1 MWRILALA
9 MASAPR
15 PGMLRLFTDDDA
27 ALLEL
32 ALAEVAAACWDL
44 SRPAA
49 PTQHGGPGAAVWPH
63 GSRSSTGEGGSG
75 DGVASPALAVAG
87 SACLP
92 GPRCGAGE
100 DGSSVATTA
109 ARPSTAAPTTS
120 AALGGGGGVPR
131 APARPSRPQSSS
143 RWSSTARPTCGR
155 WTSRPTPATTWSS
168 ARAPGQA
175 FLPFQHP

>member
-1 MWRILALA
+1 MR
-9 MASAPR
+9 
-15 PGMLRLFTDDDA
+15 RLFADADA

-32 ALAEVAAACWDL
+32 ALTEVAAACRDL

-49 PTQHGGPGAAVWPH
+49 PTQRGGLGAAVWPH

-109 ARPSTAAPTTS
+109 ARPSTAAPTRWGPAGSSKAKQTAKFGARS
-120 AALGGGGGVPR
+120 AMAGRLVLALPVLLLLLLVGESLLPC
-131 APARPSRPQSSS
+131 RP
-143 RWSSTARPTCGR
+143 
-155 WTSRPTPATTWSS
+155 
-168 ARAPGQA
+168 
-175 FLPFQHP
+175 